1 MILARHFGMGGDGS
15 AFANLRDMDV
25 RGDTQVV
32 EQPVSPGA
40 KRLSIALGILAVLCL
55 AGCTPGLR
63 SAGVP
68 GDWIHQGT
76 DAQGAQLRLEV
87 DGHASGSG
95 LPPYV
100 LFAGP
105 NELDPKR
112 RYSFEGM
119 WKLRGNHVEL
129 DLTQVTVDGVTK
141 GSASSQLLY
150 TTGTGDSLA
159 LHVPL
164 GDPDDSPS
172 FTFVREHR

>member
-1 MILARHFGMGGDGS
+1 
-15 AFANLRDMDV
+15 MDV

-40 KRLSIALGILAVLCL
+40 TRLSIALGILAVLCL

-63 SAGVP
+63 SADVP

-76 DAQGAQLRLEV
+76 DAQGAQLRLEA